1 MIRTCPLFVC
11 FCFFI
16 NLPCILREEGAA
28 YGTRLEV
35 VGVHSLPEH
44 WYYVSA
50 PVYGSLSRSPSPISD
65 VVEYS
70 AARGGHGQIAPAR
83 ISGKTEKS
91 PHAPQISA
99 SCIKRPGVSAVGARL
114 LYLPDSVSKGLSA
127 SESPLKSKGSASCS
141 SSMQSLSVRFP
152 DREYFASAAAS
163 EIKSLVNN
171 GY

>member
-11 FCFFI
+11 FFFFI

-83 ISGKTEKS
+83 ISGKTEKVHMHHKS
-91 PHAPQISA
+91 QLH
-99 SCIKRPGVSAVGARL
+99 V
-114 LYLPDSVSKGLSA
+114 LSA
-127 SESPLKSKGSASCS
+127 LVSLLWERGGFTCQTLFPRDCLLANPRWSPRVRRPAGAQCS
-141 SSMQSLSVRFP
+141 PSLSGSPTGSILLLQPRV
-152 DREYFASAAAS
+152 
-163 EIKSLVNN
+163 K
-171 GY
+171 

>member
-1 MIRTCPLFVC
+1 MIRTCPVFVC
-11 FCFFI
+11 FWVFFI
-16 NLPCILREEGAA
+16 NLPCILREGAA
-28 YGTRLEV
+28 YGTRLED
-35 VGVHSLPEH
+35 VGVHSLPGQWH
-44 WYYVSA
+44 YVSA
-50 PVYGSLSRSPSPISD
+50 PVYGSLSHSPSPISD

-91 PHAPQISA
+91 RHGPQISA

-114 LYLPDSVSKGLSA
+114 LYLPDSVSKGLSV

-152 DREYFASAAAS
+152 DREYFASAATS
-163 EIKSLVNN
+163 EIKSLVSNR
-171 GY
+171 Y